1 MEVLTKSMPSN
12 SVLEVQKQSKTSF
25 NTLDFFNGK
34 GEKTVFDIHHYGKK
48 GVLYFK
54 KK

>member
-1 MEVLTKSMPSN
+1 MEVLTKPMRSN
-12 SVLEVQKQSKTSF
+12 TVLENQKESKTNSF
-25 NTLDFFNGK
+25 TLDYFNGN
-34 GEKTVFDIHHYGKK
+34 GEKSVFDIHHYGKK